1 MCGEVMDTASLELSD
16 SGVPAS
22 SSVQDEPPAAR
33 SPAPPRYL
41 LDHYWWAYVHPRALA
56 VFERQWLVNAIL
68 WGNYAKLRDMALDEL
83 GQVLPGRTL
92 QIACA
97 YGDFTPRL
105 HERVTHDGA
114 LDVIDAL
121 PIQLANLRTKTPNAQ
136 NVELRCM
143 DSAQMTYADASFDR
157 AILFFLLHEQP
168 AETRRR
174 TIAEALRVVKPGG
187 RIVIVDYALPARGH
201 PLRYLMRPV
210 LARLEPFALD
220 LWREDITTWFPSPRS
235 AQIQDARRFFGGLYQ
250 IVTVTC

>member
-1 MCGEVMDTASLELSD
+1 MDTASLELSD

-121 PIQLANLRTKTPNAQ
+121 PIQLANLRAKTPNAQ